1 MRNLIHT
8 TLAIFAVVVGS
19 LALIRDMIYSAA
31 AGTTHSQTVTI
42 VICALIFF
50 NVMIAIYHAKMYFKE

>member
-8 TLAIFAVVVGS
+8 TLATFAVVVGS
-19 LALIRDMIYSAA
+19 LALIRDMIYAAA

-42 VICALIFF
+42 VICALIFI
-50 NVMIAIYHAKMYFKE
+50 NVLLAFHHAKKYFKE